1 MDSYFV
7 WIIVMLGILAILD
20 LVVGVSNDAVNFL
33 NSAIGSKVASRNT
46 IMIVASVGI
55 LMGASFSSG
64 MMEVA
69 RKGVFYP
76 DMFSLDTIMIVFI
89 AVMITDILL
98 LDLFNSLALPTSTTV
113 SLVFEL
119 LGAALALGLILGP
132 EAGAG
137 IHQYINYQSALRIVS
152 GIFVSVGIA
161 FTFGTLIQ
169 FLVRLVFT
177 FRIDQKIPRYGAV
190 FSGLALM
197 SIFNFVLIEG
207 LHGSQLFE
215 SRFMSWVDGHIA
227 IVNLG
232 MFFTFSILS
241 EVLRRSIGMNPLKL
255 VVLGGTFALAMAF
268 AGNDLVNFIGVPITG
283 IQTFQLW
290 ASSGLPAEAFE
301 LGFLNEKMKAPTG
314 LLILA
319 GFIMIA
325 TLWLSGKAKRVT
337 ETEVS
342 LGRQDSGDERFKPNA
357 VSRALVGAT
366 LGVGRLISSVLPE
379 RFQKNLDRRFEKLES
394 EQGPGDQA
402 FDLIRASINLIV
414 AALLI
419 AYGTSLKLPLSTT
432 YVTFM
437 VAMGS
442 SLADRAWG
450 RESAVFRVAGVLNVI
465 VGWFIT
471 AVLALVT
478 SALMAAIMYALGFW
492 SMIGLFAL
500 AMFTLFRSH
509 VIFKKEEKEKT
520 EEVQVLKMHELDL
533 SEVVSRSKE
542 QSIDSLLAVQK
553 ALSISID
560 ALSSGN
566 TGSVLK
572 VKAELAKQR
581 DLSRK
586 RQMRAMTQV
595 RRMSKEDVEG
605 SRLYLLLQDLLQ
617 DMAQSAQLLT
627 DECSIHLLNHH
638 DPPNKSLNRDV
649 QKVEKELGDFL
660 KRVAEALKTNRYDLF
675 EPFRTEKRGLLDL
688 INQELDDLLQE
699 SSKRDVSKR
708 AAQVVSAILLEAKD
722 IAAVALRLYRVYVD
736 FEGKKN

>member
-1 MDSYFV
+1 
-7 WIIVMLGILAILD
+7 
-20 LVVGVSNDAVNFL
+20 
-33 NSAIGSKVASRNT
+33 
-46 IMIVASVGI
+46 
-55 LMGASFSSG
+55 
-64 MMEVA
+64 
-69 RKGVFYP
+69 
-76 DMFSLDTIMIVFI
+76 
-89 AVMITDILL
+89 
-98 LDLFNSLALPTSTTV
+98 
-113 SLVFEL
+113 
-119 LGAALALGLILGP
+119 
-132 EAGAG
+132 
-137 IHQYINYQSALRIVS
+137 
-152 GIFVSVGIA
+152 
-161 FTFGTLIQ
+161 
-169 FLVRLVFT
+169 
-177 FRIDQKIPRYGAV
+177 
-190 FSGLALM
+190 M

-207 LHGSQLFE
+207 LHGSQMFE
-215 SRFMSWVDGHIA
+215 SGLMQWVDANIPL
-227 IVNLG
+227 VNIG
-232 MFFTFSILS
+232 MFVFFSVLS
-241 EVLRRSIGMNPLKL
+241 EVLRRSAGVNPLKI

-290 ASSGLPAEAFE
+290 AASGIPAESFD
-301 LGFLNEKMKAPTG
+301 LDFLNQKMKAPTG

-319 GFIMIA
+319 GVIMVL
-325 TLWLSGKAKRVT
+325 TLWFSGKAKRVT
-337 ETEVS
+337 ETEVN
-342 LGRQDSGDERFKPNA
+342 LGRQDSGDERFKPN
-357 VSRALVGAT
+357 VLSRALVGAT
-366 LGVGRLISSVLPE
+366 LGIGKAISSLLPE
-379 RFQKNLDRRFEKLES
+379 RFQKDLDKRFEKSET
-394 EQGPGDQA
+394 EQGPTDQA

-471 AVLALVT
+471 AVLALLT
-478 SALMAAIMYALGFW
+478 SALMAALMYALGFW
-492 SMIGLFAL
+492 AMIVLFAL

-509 VIFKKEEKEKT
+509 MVFKKEEKEKS
-520 EEVQVLKMHELDL
+520 EEIQVLKLHELEL
-533 SEVVSRSKE
+533 SDVVSRSKE
-542 QSIDSLLAVQK
+542 QSIESLLSVQK

-649 QKVEKELGDFL
+649 QRVEKELGEYL
-660 KRVAEALKTNRYDLF
+660 KRIAEALKSNRYDLF
-675 EPFRTEKRGLLDL
+675 EPLRAQKRTLLDL
-688 INQELDDLLQE
+688 INSELDDLLQE

-708 AAQVVSAILLEAKD
+708 AAQVVSAILLESKD
-722 IAAVALRLYRVYVD
+722 IAAVSLRLYRVYVD
-736 FEGKKN
+736 FEKGKS